1 MRIDEACIDHNVH
14 GLIADMLSLS
24 DLYDWSGPSETARNL
39 QLVTLGEIRGICQLA
54 TALKEV
60 LKA

>member
-1 MRIDEACIDHNVH
+1 MKFDAACIDHHVH
-14 GLIADMLSLS
+14 RLIDDMLS
-24 DLYDWSGPSETARNL
+24 DLYDWSGASETQRNL